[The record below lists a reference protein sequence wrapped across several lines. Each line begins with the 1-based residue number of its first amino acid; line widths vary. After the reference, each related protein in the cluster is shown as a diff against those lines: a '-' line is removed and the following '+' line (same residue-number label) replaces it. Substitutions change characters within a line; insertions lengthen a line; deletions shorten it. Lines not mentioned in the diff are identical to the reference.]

1 MFEDCFLVLQR
12 FHSNGQWFSAAV
24 LAEKWHPSHGLQE
37 VESKPYI
44 QNKSEHRDDSVPTS
58 HQNLH

>member
-24 LAEKWHPSHGLQE
+24 LAEKRGPSYGLQE
-37 VESKPYI
+37 VESKVTFVSSK
-44 QNKSEHRDDSVPTS
+44 QA
-58 HQNLH
+58 LHPK